1 MISLRVTRD
10 RRGYEH
16 IYLVSETRRKGR
28 PVGRLLYWSRSPGGL
43 RVGREPFDA
52 ETRAAIQRANPD
64 IVFDWA
70 ALLKAFNT
78 SAAAARW
85 AARQQREAAASGRG
99 GRAGMGSPDEPDAAE
114 DLVEPAEPAAAAGST
129 AGPVEEPETVEL
141 DRSAPGG
148 P

>member
-1 MISLRVTRD
+1 M
-10 RRGYEH
+10 
-16 IYLVSETRRKGR
+16 
-28 PVGRLLYWSRSPGGL
+28 GRLLYWSRSPGGL

-64 IVFDWA
+64 IVFDWP
-70 ALLKAFNT
+70 ALLKTFNT

-99 GRAGMGSPDEPDAAE
+99 GRAGMGSPADEPAAAE
-114 DLVEPAEPAAAAGST
+114 DLVEPAEPPAPPGST